1 MATLTGNDGQ
11 IVIAGLNPAAGN
23 AVVSTR
29 NFSVDITSD
38 TIETSVMG
46 DDTRTYVRG
55 MSSWTGSADIY
66 WDTSEAAN
74 LNICS
79 STVTVGATPVSI
91 RLYVSQEAS
100 NDKVYYGDGIITGFS
115 VASSMDGLVEAT
127 ISFQGSGDLAVSV
140 TGTYP

>member
-11 IVIAGLNPAAGN
+11 VVIAGLNPAAGN
-23 AVVSTR
+23 AVVCTR
-29 NFSVDITSD
+29 NFSVDVTSD

-55 MSSWTGSADIY
+55 MSSWSGSADIY

-79 STVTVGATPVSI
+79 STVTVGATPI
-91 RLYVSQEAS
+91 AIKLYVQQDAT

-115 VASSMDGLVEAT
+115 VSSSMDGLVEAT
-127 ISFQGSGDLAVSV
+127 ISFQGSGDLAVSTV
-140 TGTYP
+140 GSV